1 MAKPRPVPCWP
12 ISSPMPVRGNLADP
26 SYAIGGS
33 IQGKDGVT
41 IDGGHAG
48 KGDVLVAE
56 ADESD
61 GSFAKYHPEI
71 AIVTNSEADHLDH
84 YGTQENYRAAF
95 VNHVQ
100 HAEKIGGDVRR

>member
-1 MAKPRPVPCWP
+1 MLAH
-12 ISSPMPVRGNLADP
+12 ILTHAGEGNLADP

-71 AIVTNSEADHLDH
+71 AIVTNSEAIIS
-84 YGTQENYRAAF
+84 TITARR
-95 VNHVQ
+95 
-100 HAEKIGGDVRR
+100 KTIVRLLSIMFSMPKNRW

>member
-1 MAKPRPVPCWP
+1 M
-12 ISSPMPVRGNLADP
+12 
-26 SYAIGGS
+26 
-33 IQGKDGVT
+33 T

-84 YGTQENYRAAF
+84 YGDEAHYRAAF
-95 VNHVQ
+95 VATPAGPPVT
-100 HAEKIGGDVRR
+100 